1 MIYIHLLIMILSFIA
16 CFVFF
21 LSFAVEGD
29 ESNSC
34 FATLLISFIVL
45 IAATVLFIVGN
56 TKCENSELIIDEKP
70 YAVESIVA
78 LNDNNMTYGRMYVR
92 RGYFEEDLYY
102 QYIVKLN
109 NGGFKSNK
117 VKANNTTLFY
127 DTENYR
133 VEWYKATKNW
143 LYFKNE
149 KTINKIYIPEGSIT
163 DEYYVDLS

>member
-1 MIYIHLLIMILSFIA
+1 MIYIHLLIMFLSFIVL
-16 CFVFF
+16 FVSF
-21 LSFAVEGD
+21 LAFTIEED
-29 ESNSC
+29 ESDGC
-34 FATLLISFIVL
+34 FATFLISFIVIIATTALL
-45 IAATVLFIVGN
+45 IIGN
-56 TKCENSELIIDEKP
+56 TKCDNSEWIIDEKP

-163 DEYYVDLS
+163 DEYSIDLS